1 MPGELFKANVEKM
14 ENRFMPVIISET
26 GLISYLISGAF
37 YVVIF
42 YVVIPYHIKASNWA
56 GSGLHFKYLSR
67 YRKLLSQ

>member
-42 YVVIPYHIKASNWA
+42 YVVIPYHIKASN
-56 GSGLHFKYLSR
+56 
-67 YRKLLSQ
+67 